1 MVPPLVQTSGSATI
15 VATRDSGTTGSDCF
29 LTLFL
34 DGATAAKLWTDEQ
47 TKLKVAQGKH
57 LIEVEESC
65 GGQRTRFGMTI
76 EAGADR

>member
-1 MVPPLVQTSGSATI
+1 
-15 VATRDSGTTGSDCF
+15 

-47 TKLKVAQGKH
+47 TKLKVAPGKH